1 MRQVK
6 IGPQGIRG
14 RVDDGLEL
22 EQLIDIVSA
31 FATWLEGG
39 PVLVA
44 RDTRPSSP
52 MLACAVRSALSAC
65 GCEVFDVGV
74 CPTAVAQFEA
84 RARDLSGVISITG
97 AHNDARWNGL
107 KLFGAGGAVLSSA
120 EGREVLDLWHQ
131 ADYLRARTERLGTIH
146 QLGDPFS
153 RYLDAL
159 GEWVDLDAIAAADLR
174 VVVDACNGAGS
185 LLVQDVCR
193 RLGVTLIPISC
204 QIGQRFP
211 HPPDPTAPNLAHVAA
226 IMEPVDADFGF
237 GFSSDCERVAA
248 ITGEGKALGRRATLP
263 LTVEHLLARSPQ
275 PKGRKVLAGVTC
287 DSRVYRIAERHGAQ
301 VVRCGVGVQAVV
313 ERMTI
318 EEGLVGG
325 DDSGGVAIAAV
336 QLAYDGIA
344 VLTLLLEAVAQR
356 GGSQAL
362 TDALPPVFAR
372 TTTVPCRIASAYS
385 AVARIRER
393 LDPARVEDLDGVRVD
408 LDEGWYHV
416 RVSHTEPVIRVTC
429 EASTAEMAD
438 ELLALVSQQVRAA
451 TQG

>member
-22 EQLIDIVSA
+22 EQLIDVVSA

-52 MLACAVRSALSAC
+52 MLGCAVRAALSAC
-65 GCEVFDVGV
+65 GCEVFDAGI

-84 RARDLSGVISITG
+84 QARDLAGVISITG

-107 KLFGAGGAVLSSA
+107 KLFGGGGAVLSSA

-131 ADYLRARTERLGTIH
+131 DDYLRARTERLGTIH

-153 RYLDAL
+153 RYLEAL
-159 GEWVDLDAIAAADLR
+159 GQWVDVEAIAAAKLR

-185 LLVQDVCR
+185 LLVKDVCH
-193 RLGVTLIPISC
+193 RLGVSLIPISC
-204 QIGQRFP
+204 ELGQRFP
-211 HPPDPTAPNLAHVAA
+211 HTPDPTASNLAHVAA
-226 IMEPVDADFGF
+226 IMEPVEADFGF
-237 GFSSDCERVAA
+237 GFSSDCERVGAVTA
-248 ITGEGKALGRRATLP
+248 EGKPLGRRATLP
-263 LTVEHLLARSPQ
+263 LTVEHLLERGEGAV
-275 PKGRKVLAGVTC
+275 GRKVLAGVTC

-313 ERMTI
+313 ERMAI

-325 DDSGGVAIAAV
+325 DDSGGVAITDV
-336 QLAYDGIA
+336 QLAYDGVA
-344 VLTLLLEAVAQR
+344 VLALLLEAIAQR
-356 GGSQAL
+356 GSPQAL
-362 TDALPPVFAR
+362 TDTLPQIFAR
-372 TTTVPCRIASAYS
+372 AATVPCRISSAYS

-393 LDPARVEDLDGVRVD
+393 LDPARVEDLDGVRVE
-408 LDEGWYHV
+408 LDDGWYHV

-429 EASTAEMAD
+429 EASTADLAD